1 MANDDMVTL
10 TAAAKEKGF
19 VPSSLA
25 KRLIDNK
32 AADDMYVTR
41 RALDKVPPAQ
51 APGRRGPDAKTVKA
65 FQASLA
71 SAGITLTPEAAATAY
86 SAWLASRNAAKG
98 KRAKA
103 TKAKYAPSPEVTTV

>member
-25 KRLIDNK
+25 KRLIDSK
-32 AADDMYVTR
+32 AADDIYVTR
-41 RALDKVPPAQ
+41 RALDKVPAAQ

-65 FQASLA
+65 FQASMA
-71 SAGITLTPEAAATAY
+71 AAGITLTSDAAATAY
-86 SAWLASRNAAKG
+86 TAWLASRNAAKG
-98 KRAKA
+98 KRSKA
-103 TKAKYAPSPEVTTV
+103 TKTK